1 MGLIDIIRKGK
12 ENHHNRKIMGVYLP
26 STSLPLITCAI
37 VANSD
42 IITGIAAIYTGLAV
56 TISHY
61 YIRRAEKSKNG

>member
-1 MGLIDIIRKGK
+1 MGLIDIIRK
-12 ENHHNRKIMGVYLP
+12 ENYHNRKIIGIYLP

-42 IITGIAAIYTGLAV
+42 IITGIAAIYTGIAV

-61 YIRRAEKSKNG
+61 YRRAEKSKNG